1 MHGLLDESRTEAI
14 GQQYSDDE
22 QALNKA
28 LERQGEWR
36 KFVVGAASTK
46 RAIVNPVSSDTC
58 GLPSSNMSLGTGGC
72 VMARNP
78 LREPSVKTRVSVADP
93 APYVSPPSRC

>member
-58 GLPSSNMSLGTGGC
+58 GLPSSNMSLGTGG
-72 VMARNP
+72 VRHGQESAQRA
-78 LREPSVKTRVSVADP
+78 LGEDSRVGG
-93 APYVSPPSRC
+93 